1 MKNGRKGSHP
11 GRPRSFDADKAL
23 TAALHVFWRK
33 GYEGAT
39 LSDLTRAMKINR
51 PSMYAAFGDK
61 EHLFCK
67 ALDRYDQEAAGFL
80 TEALNEPTAQR
91 VVERLL
97 LGAAENLS
105 APGNP
110 RGCLTVHGALAC
122 GDDAKRVR
130 KELIACREKREM
142 ELRRRLL
149 KAKAA
154 GDLSSDSS
162 PAELAGFVFTVIQG
176 MAVQAA

>member
-1 MKNGRKGSHP
+1 MKNHKQDGRQ
-11 GRPRSFDADKAL
+11 GRPRSFDLDRAL

-67 ALDRYDQEAAGFL
+67 VLDRYDQEAAGFV
-80 TEALNEPTAQR
+80 TEALKEPRVRR

-97 LGAAENLS
+97 LGAAEALTS
-105 APGNP
+105 RQNP
-110 RGCLTVHGALAC
+110 
-122 GDDAKRVR
+122 
-130 KELIACREKREM
+130 
-142 ELRRRLL
+142 
-149 KAKAA
+149 
-154 GDLSSDSS
+154 
-162 PAELAGFVFTVIQG
+162 
-176 MAVQAA
+176 

>member
-1 MKNGRKGSHP
+1 MKNSRKGVHR
-11 GRPRSFDADKAL
+11 GRPRSFDVDKAL

-80 TEALNEPTAQR
+80 TED
-91 VVERLL
+91 
-97 LGAAENLS
+97 LGSELC
-105 APGNP
+105 
-110 RGCLTVHGALAC
+110 GCGKAR
-122 GDDAKRVR
+122 DRQDSRPWR
-130 KELIACREKREM
+130 SEL
-142 ELRRRLL
+142 
-149 KAKAA
+149 
-154 GDLSSDSS
+154 
-162 PAELAGFVFTVIQG
+162 
-176 MAVQAA
+176 